1 MMVLRPSKE
10 RVVTSFDGSL
20 LAAQEFGGTP
30 TGGSTARDG
39 GIPLLVVPAIGATMA
54 SWRAVL
60 VDVVRERRVAS
71 WDLRGLLGSSPP
83 VTSRYDSGAHA
94 EDGIAVADA
103 FGVEDFHLAS
113 WSNGSRIALEIAA
126 RYPERVRSLTLV
138 SGGYGHPMGRL
149 RRLELSS
156 LLPLGANVLKHF
168 AGYLQLPLRSFV
180 SRPEIAGIVRQS
192 GFVGV
197 DADIEALVEL
207 LQGIASCDL
216 KTLMRIFD
224 EVVGDS
230 GRDLLPE
237 LTAPTLLVLGRR
249 DPFTPPR
256 MMEEMRDTIPDAR
269 LEIYERATHYLP
281 IENPGRLSDDL
292 RRFLK
297 GSDGY

>member
-1 MMVLRPSKE
+1 MILAPGRE
-10 RVVTSFDGSL
+10 RVVRSFDGSL
-20 LAAQEFGGTP
+20 LAAQELGGGP
-30 TGGSTARDG
+30 GSRTGSAPD
-39 GIPLLVVPAIGATMA
+39 GIPLLVVPAIGANLA
-54 SWRAVL
+54 AWRGAL
-60 VDVVRERRVAS
+60 VDVVRDRRVVT

-83 VTSRYDSGAHA
+83 ETNRFDSGAHA
-94 EDGIAVADA
+94 EDAMAVAES
-103 FGVEDFHLAS
+103 FGVEEFHLAS

-149 RRLELSS
+149 ARLELSS
-156 LLPLGANVLKHF
+156 LLPMGANVLKHF

-197 DADIEALVEL
+197 DADIDALVEL
-207 LQGIASCDL
+207 LQGLASCDL
-216 KTLMRIFD
+216 KTLMKIFD

-237 LTAPTLLVLGRR
+237 LSSSTLLIVGRR
-249 DPFTPPR
+249 DTFTPLR
-256 MMEEMRDTIPDAR
+256 MVEEMRNTIPDSR

-281 IENPGRLSDDL
+281 IEYPARLSGDL
-292 RRFLK
+292 REHLK
-297 GSDGY
+297 SAEAL